1 MSGWLLLA
9 ALTALGIG
17 AFRLLWLRGPMLQLA
32 AASLLIGA
40 SGYALQGRPGLSG
53 SPRAAAAN
61 REVVPLTGARDAFFG
76 EFTPSGHWLLL
87 SDSMA
92 RRGDTA
98 DAAGILRS
106 AVREHPRDVALWVG
120 LGNALV
126 DHAGMLTPAAQ
137 LAYERAV
144 ELAPGHPAAPFF
156 SGLALARSGDRA
168 GALALWREIL
178 AEAPADA
185 SWRPMVEDA
194 IAALEPPPPR

>member
-1 MSGWLLLA
+1 MSGWLVLA
-9 ALTALGIG
+9 ALIALGIG
-17 AFRLLWLRGPMLQLA
+17 AFRLLGLRGPMLQLA

-126 DHAGMLTPAAQ
+126 DHAGVLTPAAQ

>member
-17 AFRLLWLRGPMLQLA
+17 AFRLLELRGPMLQLA

-156 SGLALARSGDRA
+156 YGLALARSGDRG

-185 SWRPMVEDA
+185 SWRPLVEDA